1 MTAKS
6 IHLQASMKN
15 WDEFI
20 SFIDEA
26 SEIKGLSSKRKY
38 RLKLAAEELLSN
50 IICSSESSTKTTA
63 SKPFL
68 HISFEMVRL
77 AGSHCLELILRDNAP
92 QFDPKFYEME
102 PPKHIQAPVALKPI
116 GGLGLFLVKDSVDS
130 VSYKYHD
137 GHNVYTL
144 EMELNSELDQ

>member
-6 IHLQASMKN
+6 IHLPASMEN

-20 SFIDEA
+20 SFIDQA
-26 SEIKGLSSKRKY
+26 SEIKSLSSKRKY

-50 IICSSESSTKTTA
+50 IICSSESSTKTTV
-63 SKPFL
+63 SKHFL
-68 HISFEMVRL
+68 HIYFEMVQL
-77 AGSHCLELILRDNAP
+77 AGSHRLELILKDNAP
-92 QFDPKFYEME
+92 QFDPKFYDME

-130 VSYKYHD
+130 VSYKYRD

-144 EMELNSELDQ
+144 EMQLNSEVDQ

>member
-1 MTAKS
+1 MTAKL

-26 SEIKGLSSKRKY
+26 CEIKSLSSKNKY

-50 IICSSESSTKTTA
+50 IISSSESS
-63 SKPFL
+63 SKITGSMPFL
-68 HISFEMVRL
+68 KISFEIVSLLGADHLRL
-77 AGSHCLELILRDNAP
+77 MLRDNAP
-92 QFDPKFYEME
+92 QFDPKFHEME
-102 PPKHIQAPVALKPI
+102 PPNHIQAPVALKPI

-130 VSYKYHD
+130 VSYKYCD

-144 EMELNSELDQ
+144 EMDLNTEADQ